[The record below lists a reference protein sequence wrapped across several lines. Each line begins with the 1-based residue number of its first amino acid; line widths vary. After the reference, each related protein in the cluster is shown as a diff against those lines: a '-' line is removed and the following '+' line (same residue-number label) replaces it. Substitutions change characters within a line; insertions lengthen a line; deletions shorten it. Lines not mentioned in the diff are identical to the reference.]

1 MSWDRNTV
9 RTARVPSPFT
19 QRALFPTSLKCAR
32 VYHPYQDWEEHA
44 FGLWRDVSGAER
56 ANLLTRAIAFT
67 GDAALYG
74 AAMLRIADEWPIS
87 CEHNLTCLGM
97 NRLAWIGH
105 AACCLE
111 TGAPEDVTRE
121 AWHHLTQ
128 PQRDAANAVA
138 DHAIAVW
145 ETAYRGRA

>member
-9 RTARVPSPFT
+9 RAARVSSPFT
-19 QRALFPTSLKCAR
+19 QRALFPTSLRCAR

-44 FGLWRDVSGAER
+44 FGLWRDVSPSER
-56 ANLLTRAIAFT
+56 SRLLSIAAVFMGET
-67 GDAALYG
+67 HRYG
-74 AAMLRIADEWPIS
+74 AAMLRVIDEWPIS

-105 AACCLE
+105 AASCLE

-121 AWHHLTQ
+121 AWHYLTQ
-128 PQRDAANAVA
+128 LQRDAANAVA
-138 DHAIAVW
+138 DYAIAVW
-145 ETAYRGRA
+145 EAAYRGRA